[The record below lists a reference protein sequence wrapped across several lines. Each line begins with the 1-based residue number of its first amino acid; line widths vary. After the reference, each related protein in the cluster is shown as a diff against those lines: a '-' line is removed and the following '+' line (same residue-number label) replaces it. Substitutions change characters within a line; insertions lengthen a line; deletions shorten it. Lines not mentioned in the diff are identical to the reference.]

1 MPGLARSKAGR
12 AEMSFRGKVP
22 LAIGGAA
29 RRAGATRSLGAAALS
44 LLVCATLGSA
54 PRELAAAP
62 AARARASREA
72 RSLVER
78 EGRAVVFV
86 SLRLDERAPAGPA
99 FRPSGLGAPGRRAIA
114 EAEESLASSLRAI
127 GGSTVRY
134 RLSSVPC
141 LVVEAREK
149 TVFDYLDSLDAVD
162 AVELDAEGR
171 GALTESIP
179 YIRADEAGALGFD
192 GTGVTVAVLDSG
204 IAVSH
209 PAFAGAVVH
218 EYHFLAQGSDVGPGA
233 ADDHGHGTNVA
244 GIVASRGVGAPRG
257 VAPATNIVAI
267 KVLDS
272 DNVGWLADWAAG
284 VDWAI
289 QLGEREDPIRVDV
302 INMSLVSRATYVGVC
317 DDQVKTFSNVC
328 RAAEERGI
336 AIFASSGNEGLLDS
350 MTIPACYSSV
360 ASVGSVL
367 DTLPRRISSFTNR
380 SAILDL
386 LAPGERI
393 TSAGVSGGTSTF
405 SGTSQASPHAAGV
418 ACLLKEIDPS
428 ASPARIR
435 SLLAATG
442 VGILDASTNL
452 SFPIIDAR
460 AALEA
465 ALVPEIAD
473 LRCGAAGRR
482 LDASWSALSGVA
494 SYRLAVRSGDEVLL
508 ETELQGGQSRF
519 EWMSPGDGLY
529 EVAVTPLDAAGL
541 KGLEARCSAW
551 VASEK
556 PFVRSECSG
565 DRKLDLSDAVFGLQ
579 YLFVGGASPPCL
591 EACDANDDGGLDIA
605 DAVYTLQYLFLGGP
619 QPPAPF
625 GACGYDEAGYALGCA
640 SYPCP

>member
-1 MPGLARSKAGR
+1 MNAAAMRAGRTWSRRAAVLSFAVFAAFGWAPRGLAVSP
-12 AEMSFRGKVP
+12 S
-22 LAIGGAA
+22 
-29 RRAGATRSLGAAALS
+29 
-44 LLVCATLGSA
+44 
-54 PRELAAAP
+54 
-62 AARARASREA
+62 ARASASREA
-72 RSLVER
+72 RSRLER

-86 SLRLDERAPAGPA
+86 SLRLDERAPEGPGL
-99 FRPSGLGAPGRRAIA
+99 RPSGSSASGRRAIA
-114 EAEESLASSLRAI
+114 EAEASLASSLRAI

-134 RLSSVPC
+134 HLASVPC

-149 TVFDYLDSLDAVD
+149 AVFDYLDSLDAVD

-179 YIRADEAGALGFD
+179 YIRADEAQALGYD
-192 GTGVTVAVLDSG
+192 GTGTTVAVLDSG

-218 EYHFLAQGSDVGPGA
+218 EYHFLGQGADVGPGA

-244 GIVASRGVGAPRG
+244 GIVASRGVGAPGG
-257 VAPATNIVAI
+257 VAPGANIVAI

-302 INMSLVSRATYVGVC
+302 INMSLVSRATFVGPC
-317 DDQVKTFSNVC
+317 DDQVATFSRVC

-350 MTIPACYSSV
+350 MTIPACYTSV
-360 ASVGSVL
+360 VSVGSVP
-367 DTLPRRISSFTNR
+367 DALPRRVSSFTNR
-380 SAILDL
+380 SAILDI

-393 TSAGVSGGTSTF
+393 TSAGMSGGTSTF

-435 SLLAATG
+435 GLLAATG
-442 VGILDASTNL
+442 VRVLDPSTDL

-494 SYRLAVRSGDEVLL
+494 SYRLSVRFGDEVLV
-508 ETELQGGQSRF
+508 ETELQGGESRF
-519 EWMSPGDGLY
+519 EWISPSDGLY
-529 EVAVTPLDAAGL
+529 EVAVTPLDAGGL
-541 KGLEARCSAW
+541 RGLEARCSAW

-579 YLFVGGASPPCL
+579 YLFLGGATPSCL
-591 EACDANDDGGLDIA
+591 EACDSNDDGGLDIA
-605 DAVYTLQYLFLGGP
+605 DSVYTLQFLFTGGP
-619 QPPAPF
+619 PPPAPF

-640 SYPCP
+640 SYPCS